1 MATVQQF
8 DIVPGGVLI
17 NGVSMAADID
27 LPTDGTASDTKVMV
41 KEHTD
46 KVGIELYSASGT
58 RAGTVEIFESNSGI
72 HWKHGIHW
80 KQVTFE
86 DDETSLTV
94 TASTEFKEFKNLNGL
109 CSRYIY
115 VKFTDSTSGS
125 GAGTLYVYA
134 FPINAT

>member
-1 MATVQQF
+1 MNMATVQQF

-58 RAGTVEIFESNSGI
+58 RAGTVEIYESNSGTN
-72 HWKHGIHW
+72 W

-94 TASTEFKEFKNLNGL
+94 IASTEFKEFKNLNGL

-115 VKFTDSTSGS
+115 IKFTDSTSGS
-125 GAGTLYVYA
+125 GAGALYVYA
-134 FPINAT
+134 FPIASK

>member
-58 RAGTVEIFESNSGI
+58 RAGTVEIYESNSGTN
-72 HWKHGIHW
+72 W

-94 TASTEFKEFKNLNGL
+94 IASTEFKEFKNLNGL

-115 VKFTDSTSGS
+115 IKFTDSTSGS
-125 GAGTLYVYA
+125 GAGALYVYA
-134 FPINAT
+134 FPIASK